1 MNFQTILWALLLLAH
16 GTASGEPIGTPKAA
30 AVGAPTITVLT
41 AVTGALILNQGPGSA
56 SLNLGGVSYFRGT
69 STSGET
75 SQRNSKSFVITT
87 RFALRVDCPGSPA
100 SAQVS
105 IAASRMDAS
114 AAYAMAIDG
123 IKLGTTVQTLEQSM
137 PCGSAGDH
145 RLDVEVPT
153 STPAGSIAS
162 TVAFKATLK

>member
-1 MNFQTILWALLLLAH
+1 MHPQITLWALLFLAN
-16 GTASGEPIGTPKAA
+16 GTASGQPIGTPRAA
-30 AVGAPTITVLT
+30 AIGAPTITV
-41 AVTGALILNQGPGSA
+41 VTTVNGALILNQGPGNA

-69 STSGET
+69 SASGET
-75 SQRNSKSFVITT
+75 SQRTSKSFVITT

-100 SAQVS
+100 SALVNV
-105 IAASRMDAS
+105 AVSRMDAS
-114 AAYAMAIDG
+114 PLYAMAIDG
-123 IKLGTTVQTLEQSM
+123 IKLGTAIQTLEQSM
-137 PCGSAGDH
+137 PCGSVGDH